1 MNGAG
6 RHLLAASLAALAAFQ
21 APAALRASADRVKVG
36 YFFMP
41 GLCEKR
47 AGGRVEGFA
56 PAWVEKVADAAG
68 WDVERIDCAS
78 LEDGLAKL
86 KSGELDV
93 MPAVPYTEARGREI
107 IYSHIHCGMLKNYLF
122 VLKESKFDS
131 GDPAGW
137 TGISVGVIKGSNL
150 AQTLPRTRQIKEF
163 QPVLREYASHAE
175 AVSAVLAGKCQAVAT
190 CPNREL
196 LSKFKSLMELPGS
209 PLFFCVSPYRPD
221 LADEVDR
228 AMTAVY
234 DGYPKFDHI
243 LMSQCFPPVGMGAI
257 PISAAE
263 TEWVNKRRRDHRPV
277 VVELSP
283 ERPPLKFLDDGGN
296 ASGFLGRL
304 LREVSRMTKLEFT
317 CLPPAGFGEARSRFK
332 SGKAEIWAT
341 FDAELVG
348 LDDYGTVI
356 PTISV
361 PQVVISRAGEQIKP
375 ISEVTI
381 AVDRFNTDRVEA
393 YSRLGIMERVVMCDT
408 DELCVKA
415 VLSGDADAFVCSSS
429 TAAECVRKLG
439 CEDNVRIRPDDSPF
453 YTPTFNLHV
462 SPAADRELVSLM
474 GKAVRSLSRDE
485 LSAMLYSS
493 GAEASEP
500 AVSIGQI
507 WAILSIVV
515 ILVLAHMAFVSYRS
529 SKRER
534 AALKVSDEALSKAAK
549 ANAELRSLNE
559 FGVQLRG
566 ILKMLAEDYDNKTKI
581 LNTVRAAAGILN
593 ADHATVVRYRS
604 DASFERVLC
613 WQGDETQPFPP
624 VRPGAPSRIV
634 AILKDEPKFVWPRPG
649 APDEPLLRKV
659 LDDFN
664 CSSISVTR
672 LMVKGEVWGYA
683 SFMCANSGSSG
694 ADVLD
699 EVGRL
704 LEIAARRQLLD
715 GEVEENRRELEKA
728 LSSAECAARA
738 KTAFLNAMSHD
749 IRTPLNAIIGFA
761 DLIGRPG
768 LKPEEIREYSE
779 GMSRSSNELLTL
791 VNDVLDLS
799 KLDTAAENQ
808 REGVCDF
815 RKLFGEMSA
824 VFRVVAGAKKIKLV
838 PKIADTFPLLKLSE
852 QRMRQ
857 VLRNLIGSAVK
868 HTDSGSVS
876 FSATVVSDSVGTVSL
891 ALVISDTGE
900 GIPAAELP
908 RVFNP
913 FAGDD
918 QAAPARRSYASSGL
932 GLPIVKRIVEAA
944 GGEISLDSREGV
956 GTVFTLEFA
965 NVELVNARE
974 RPVATAGAAKTESGS
989 EPLPSKDAKLE
1000 LPSDLR
1006 VLVVDDVPLNLRILS
1021 LYIHKLGV
1029 YFIQTAQS
1037 GQKALEIMR
1046 KERPDIVFTDLW
1058 MPGMSG
1064 AELAAEIRGNEELA
1078 AIPIVAVTA
1087 DSDSDKTFD
1096 TAVFNRVITK
1106 PVTSAKV
1113 MEIFA
1118 SLYPTA
1124 NAEEVK

>member
-1 MNGAG
+1 MTDLC
-6 RHLLAASLAALAAFQ
+6 RDLCIAALAASTVL
-21 APAALRASADRVKVG
+21 PAFAEKVRVG
-36 YFFMP
+36 CFFIP
-41 GLCEKR
+41 GLCEER
-47 AGGRVEGFA
+47 AGGRVAGYA
-56 PAWVEKVADAAG
+56 PAWVERVADLAG
-68 WDVERIDCAS
+68 WEVERVDCS
-78 LEDGLAKL
+78 LEEGLAKL

-93 MPAVPYTEARGREI
+93 MPAVPYTEARGREV
-107 IYSHIHCGMLKNYLF
+107 IYSHIHCGILKNYLF
-122 VLKESKFDS
+122 VPKDS
-131 GDPAGW
+131 RFEPGDPTGW

-150 AQTLPRTRQIKEF
+150 AQTLPRTQHIRDF
-163 QPVLREYASHAE
+163 NPVLREYRSLDE
-175 AVSAVLAGKCQAVAT
+175 AVEAVLSGKCQAVAN

-196 LSKFKSLMELPGS
+196 LSKFKSLIELPGS
-209 PLFFCVSPYRPD
+209 PLFFCISPYRPD
-221 LADEVDR
+221 LVDAADR

-234 DGYPKFDHI
+234 DGYPKFDHQ
-243 LMSQCFPPVGMGAI
+243 LMADCFPPVGVTGI

-263 TEWVNKRRRDHRPV
+263 MEWVNRRRRERRPV
-277 VVELSP
+277 AVELTP
-283 ERPPLKFLDDGGN
+283 ERPPLKSLDDQGK
-296 ASGFLGRL
+296 ASGFVGRL
-304 LREVSRMTKLEFT
+304 LREVSRITRLEFV
-317 CLPPAGFGEARSRFK
+317 CLPPVGFTEARSRFK
-332 SGKAEIWAT
+332 SGRAEVWAT

-356 PTISV
+356 PTISI
-361 PQVVISRAGEQIKP
+361 PQVVISRAGEQVKP
-375 ISEVTI
+375 LGEVTI

-429 TAAECVRKLG
+429 TAAECVRTLR
-439 CEDNVRIRPDDSPF
+439 CEDAVRIRPDDSPF

-462 SPAADRELVSLM
+462 APSADRELVSLM

-493 GAEASEP
+493 GAEASAP
-500 AVSIGQI
+500 NVSIGQI

-515 ILVLAHMAFVSYRS
+515 ILVLGHMAFVSYRS

-559 FGVQLRG
+559 FGANLRG
-566 ILKMLAEDYDNKTKI
+566 VLKMLAEDYDNKSKI

-593 ADHATVVRYRS
+593 ADYATVVRFRN
-604 DASFERVLC
+604 DGSFETMMC
-613 WQGDETQPFPP
+613 WQCDETQMTPP
-624 VRPGAPSRIV
+624 VRPGVSSRIKGM
-634 AILKDEPKFVWPRPG
+634 LETSPKFTWPMPG
-649 APDEPLLRKV
+649 VPEDPLIKKMLS
-659 LDDFN
+659 DIG
-664 CSSISVTR
+664 CSTLSVTR
-672 LMVKGEVWGYA
+672 LLIKGENWGYA
-683 SFMCANSGSSG
+683 AFMGSRPVANGV
-694 ADVLD
+694 DMLD
-699 EVGRL
+699 EIERL

-824 VFRVVAGAKKIKLV
+824 VYRVAAGAKKIKLV

-857 VLRNLIGSAVK
+857 VLRNLIGNAVQ

-900 GIPAAELP
+900 GIPADELP

-918 QAAPARRSYASSGL
+918 QSAPARRSYANSGL

-965 NVELVNARE
+965 NVELVNSRE
-974 RPVATAGAAKTESGS
+974 RSAMTAGAAKTESGS
-989 EPLPSKDAKLE
+989 EPLPNKDAKLE

-1078 AIPIVAVTA
+1078 DIPIVAVTA

-1118 SLYPTA
+1118 SLYTPA
-1124 NAEEVK
+1124 NPEGR